1 MLKQIDAND
10 IKIGMYVAQLDRPW
24 LETPFIFQGFLLE
37 SEQHIK
43 EVQSFCSYVFIDI
56 KKGLDTDALLPDS
69 RIFTSPPC
77 PKPTRVYIDTTSLE
91 DEIATAEAL
100 RETAKNCIDNVFN
113 AISENREI
121 DIKSVKKLVNNMVD
135 SIVRNPDAQ
144 MCLTQL
150 KNRDEYT
157 AQHSINVCILTLTFG
172 RHLGICENSLNLIGL
187 GALLHDVGKI
197 KTPLEILNKPGRL
210 TDEEFEIM
218 KSHPEAGRKILKAT
232 NEIPDSVIDIAL
244 SHHERLAGHG
254 YPRGLPDDQISPW
267 SKMVAITDVYD
278 AITSD
283 RCYHDG
289 MSPTQAL
296 TKMYEWRIKDF
307 NPELLE
313 QFIQCIGIYPIGTLV
328 ELTSGEVGIVISV
341 NKEMRLKPKTLLIL
355 DEFKNPYYPTHIVN
369 LTDYHQESN
378 EDAYN
383 IQTVLEP
390 GSYNIDTKDYMHEI
404 KQVQQKQISKE
415 VNK

>member
-1 MLKQIDAND
+1 MLKQIDTND

-24 LETPFIFQGFLLE
+24 LDTPFIFQGFLLE

-43 EVQSFCSYVFIDI
+43 EVQNFCSYVFIDI

-69 RIFTSPPC
+69 RIFASPPHL
-77 PKPTRVYIDTTSLE
+77 KPTRVYIDTTPLE

-113 AISENREI
+113 AITENRDI
-121 DIKSVKKLVNNMVD
+121 DIKSVKKLVNNMVG

-150 KNRDEYT
+150 KNKDEYT

-172 RHLGICENSLNLIGL
+172 RHLGICENSLNLLGL

-218 KSHPEAGRKILKAT
+218 KAHPEAGRKILKAT

-244 SHHERLAGHG
+244 SHHERLGGHG

-341 NKEMRLKPKTLLIL
+341 NKEMRLKPKILLIL

-378 EDAYN
+378 ENAYN
-383 IQTVLEP
+383 IQAVLEP
-390 GSYNIDTKDYMHEI
+390 RSYNINTNDYMHEI
-404 KQVQQKQISKE
+404 KQAQQKQMSKE
-415 VNK
+415 VNN